1 MNKHLFHIFA
11 FSTIAIAA
19 GFLVMPISVASPDQW
34 ITSYEVR
41 DLRTNGLVEDRL
53 EGLEYNITFMINV
66 PTNSPTTVLNLTT
79 ILEHPTLVNPYW
91 EIHGSYPGINLS
103 SWNPNL
109 PYVMFQQYAGNLS
122 ISSYGKIMEGIT
134 LTTYGEIVL
143 HRTVENYTVIK
154 LNDPLGFALGQ
165 IAFNVIDGEIKDY
178 QNLLSAKMSVVGNM
192 TSGNVVHQ
200 YVSLSESIISQA
212 KDEASLGFVDK
223 AKNLLSLIPTGISG
237 LPSESSSSITD
248 TMFIPVAGGLSVA
261 VILAVLLFVRSR
273 RRMGY
278 VLNVLEEQIKDLE
291 GLVMKASRV
300 DKSISTR
307 LEELRDKLRH
317 LVGV

>member
-1 MNKHLFHIFA
+1 MNKHLFFIFA

-34 ITSYEVR
+34 IASYEVR
-41 DLRTNGLVEDRL
+41 DLRTTGLVEDRL

-134 LTTYGEIVL
+134 LTTYGGIVL
-143 HRTVENYTVIK
+143 HRTVENYTVIR

-223 AKNLLSLIPTGISG
+223 AKNLLNLIPTGISG
-237 LPSESSSSITD
+237 LPSESSSSIID
-248 TMFIPVAGGLSVA
+248 SMFIPVAGGLSVA
-261 VILAVLLFVRSR
+261 VILVALLFARSR